1 MMEESKLGLIVK
13 NIDRLSEWSGKLFSF
28 LVVPLTC
35 LIVFEVISRAMNVP
49 TIWSFELSNFLYGAH
64 FMLVA
69 AYGLKHSSH
78 VSIDLIVKGFST
90 RTKAYIAIFN
100 YVVLFF
106 PFAFV
111 ILAYGISYAFES
123 WSMWERSWST
133 WSPPLYPIKTV
144 IPLTALMLIIQG
156 LAEFLKII
164 SSLQDEGAKR

>member
-1 MMEESKLGLIVK
+1 MEQSKLGTLLAK
-13 NIDRLSEWSGKLFSF
+13 IDLLTEWSGKIFSWF
-28 LVVPLTC
+28 VVPLTC

-49 TIWSFELSNFLYGAH
+49 TTWSFELSIFLFGAH

-78 VSIDLIVKGFST
+78 VSIDLIVKGFSPRT
-90 RTKAYIAIFN
+90 RAIIAIFN

-106 PFAFV
+106 PFMFV
-111 ILAYGISYAFES
+111 IFGYGVVYAIES

-156 LAEFLKII
+156 FAEFIKII
-164 SSLQDEGAKR
+164 SSLKDKGASR